1 MQLLNRIIIFIE
13 RKSIIYLR
21 YMYILFMIIALLI
34 DQYTSLD
41 VINIFFLQT
50 FENYISYNNSEI
62 ITIATIFIGIYF
74 SVYTILMSSNSD
86 SAFSRL
92 SKRNKISLI
101 NILNE
106 GFLNSFAYVILSLLL
121 STVNDYLPFFFSMLR
136 FGLLIAFLY
145 SALIFGVDIFIL
157 MREDIKKNIN
167 D

>member
-1 MQLLNRIIIFIE
+1 MLNKIIIFIE

-21 YMYILFMIIALLI
+21 YLYILFMIVTLLI
-34 DQYTSLD
+34 NQYTTFNF
-41 VINIFFLQT
+41 IKIFFLET
-50 FENYISYNNSEI
+50 FANYISINNSEV

-74 SVYTILMSSNSD
+74 SVYTILMSSNNG

-92 SKRNKISLI
+92 SKRNKISLV

-121 STVNDYLPFFFSMLR
+121 STTNNFLPLFFSMLR

-145 SALIFGVDIFIL
+145 SALVFGVDMFIL
-157 MREDIKKNIN
+157 IRADIKKNVN
-167 D
+167 N